1 MPNKKAIID
10 LDRESDRKIRYID
23 LMLAKINIE
32 EELNYYYPE
41 KMAESRKRLTQ
52 TMLKWGVIKCRHE

>member
-1 MPNKKAIID
+1 MQNKTPDDKDIKFN
-10 LDRESDRKIRYID
+10 RKMRYID
-23 LMLAKINIE
+23 LMFAKMKIE

-41 KMAESRKRLTQ
+41 EMAESRKKLAQ

>member
-1 MPNKKAIID
+1 MPKNAAHND
-10 LDRESDRKIRYID
+10 RDREFDRKMRYIN

-41 KMAESRKRLTQ
+41 EMAESRKRLTQ
-52 TMLKWGVIKCRHE
+52 TMLRRGVIKCRHE

>member
-1 MPNKKAIID
+1 MTGEQINID
-10 LDRESDRKIRYID
+10 RDREFDRKMRYIN

-41 KMAESRKRLTQ
+41 EMAESRKRLTQ

>member
-1 MPNKKAIID
+1 MPDKQTNID
-10 LDRESDRKIRYID
+10 RDRDFDRKMRYVN

-41 KMAESRKRLTQ
+41 EMAESRKRLTQ